1 MCQANTYVSYEF
13 NNLFAISNPRN
24 VAPFAKG
31 ELADRIV
38 SGNVQMLD
46 PQLYAPNKR
55 GTQASR
61 KRPYTICSPCYA
73 NAVNSRFIFLAS

>member
-1 MCQANTYVSYEF
+1 MCQANTYVNYEF

-38 SGNVQMLD
+38 SGNV
-46 PQLYAPNKR
+46 
-55 GTQASR
+55 
-61 KRPYTICSPCYA
+61 
-73 NAVNSRFIFLAS
+73 